1 LNRGVYYS
9 NLRLSIV
16 VRVEVCGTI
25 SMHAAISSTDRD
37 PLLTEVQSAEVLN
50 LSMRTLQAWRT
61 RRTGPSFV
69 RAGRAIRYRRSD
81 LDAWV
86 AANTVTCNLPPAQAS
101 QAGSREGEARPVIRS
116 ELKTTR

>member
-1 LNRGVYYS
+1 
-9 NLRLSIV
+9 
-16 VRVEVCGTI
+16 
-25 SMHAAISSTDRD
+25 MQAAISTTDRD
-37 PLLTEVQSAEVLN
+37 PLLTEVQTAKVLN

-86 AANTVTCNLPPAQAS
+86 AANTVTCNLLTAQDS
-101 QAGSREGEARPVIRS
+101 QAGSREGAERGR
-116 ELKTTR
+116 